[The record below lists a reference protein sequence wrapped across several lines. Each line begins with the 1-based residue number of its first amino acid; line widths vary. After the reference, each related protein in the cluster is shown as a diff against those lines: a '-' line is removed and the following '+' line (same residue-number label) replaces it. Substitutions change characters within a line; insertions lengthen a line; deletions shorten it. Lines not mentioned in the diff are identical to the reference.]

1 MLLLSGWLEDFV
13 IKRKEI
19 CMDNNKFLTDD
30 YHLNLDRV
38 YEEIEFLYCEYGK
51 EDDENLS
58 KDAIQLK
65 KDILTFI
72 YKVKML

>member
-30 YHLNLDRV
+30 Y
-38 YEEIEFLYCEYGK
+38 YC
-51 EDDENLS
+51 